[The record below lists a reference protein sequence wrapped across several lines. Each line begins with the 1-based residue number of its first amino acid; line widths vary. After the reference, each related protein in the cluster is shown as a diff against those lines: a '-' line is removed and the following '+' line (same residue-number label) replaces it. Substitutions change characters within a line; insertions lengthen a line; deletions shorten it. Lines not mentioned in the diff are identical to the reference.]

1 MLNGIICINK
11 PEGFT
16 SFDVIAKMRGILK
29 MKKLGYSG
37 TLDPMATGVLP
48 VFAGGAT
55 KAISLVPETGKS
67 YRAGFRL
74 GVVTDTYDTS
84 GKILEEKEFSINKET
99 VEQALVSFRGEITQ
113 LPPMYSAV
121 QVNGKR
127 LYDLA
132 RKGMTVERQPR
143 PITIHSLR
151 VTETEDKRE
160 YILDVHCSGGTY
172 IRTLCADIGNSLGCG
187 GAMAALERTEAFG
200 FDITESCSIDFLREC
215 VNGKL
220 TELLIPT
227 ERLFEELP
235 KVRLSA
241 FNERLFRGG
250 CEIYQKKISTG
261 FEVGTRVRLEGKSG
275 FFALGEVIPPEKCKD
290 TTLGSAIKSI
300 KLFDV

>member
-29 MKKLGYSG
+29 MKKLGHSG

-132 RKGMTVERQPR
+132 RKGIEVERPSRQVEVSR
-143 PITIHSLR
+143 LEL
-151 VTETEDKRE
+151 TEFDENTGMG
-160 YILDVHCSGGTY
+160 ILEISCSKGTY
-172 IRTLCADIGNSLGCG
+172 IRSIIHDMGQELKCGAVMTSLVRTTSNGFSLEECITLDE
-187 GAMAALERTEAFG
+187 LERLRDENRLSETLKPV
-200 FDITESCSIDFLREC
+200 ES
-215 VNGKL
+215 
-220 TELLIPT
+220 
-227 ERLFEELP
+227 LFESLP
-235 KVRLSA
+235 VLCLSEKKTAMYKNGVKLILDRLPVNDDKDRYRIYGA
-241 FNERLFRGG
+241 DRKFIGLAQADREENVLRILKNFNGD
-250 CEIYQKKISTG
+250 
-261 FEVGTRVRLEGKSG
+261 
-275 FFALGEVIPPEKCKD
+275 EK
-290 TTLGSAIKSI
+290 
-300 KLFDV
+300 